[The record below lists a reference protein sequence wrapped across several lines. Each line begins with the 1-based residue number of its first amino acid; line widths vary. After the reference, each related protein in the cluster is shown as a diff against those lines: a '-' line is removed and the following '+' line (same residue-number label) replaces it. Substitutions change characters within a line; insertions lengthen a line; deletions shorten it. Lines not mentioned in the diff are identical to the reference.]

1 MLWPLAHE
9 NKNLI
14 LPGSSDLK
22 QQLPTWLNRAPN
34 ADAAVCVCV
43 VHSSA
48 HAHGWSRACC
58 GHDGAHTVQM
68 PGAPSLGLRATV
80 VRCGQSLPISWDA
93 PTTFVFLSS
102 LCWSTH
108 HQKQKTMSHSLKS
121 PYSLSSVCSWQGMPE
136 LPKETQWPYDDLHG
150 PVVTCVSPRLGCV
163 STLARI

>member
-48 HAHGWSRACC
+48 RARGWSRACC

-80 VRCGQSLPISWDA
+80 VRCGQSLPNILRCSYDICVPVFSLLVNPPPKA
-93 PTTFVFLSS
+93 KDNVPFTKVTLLTFFCVLVTGNARTAKGDPVTVRWFAWPSS
-102 LCWSTH
+102 HLCV
-108 HQKQKTMSHSLKS
+108 
-121 PYSLSSVCSWQGMPE
+121 PEAGMREHP
-136 LPKETQWPYDDLHG
+136 
-150 PVVTCVSPRLGCV
+150 C
-163 STLARI
+163 